1 MKTLMK
7 IVFLPVRLIL
17 LGILTIIKLA
27 ADLISGISGIV
38 FHVIGLIMLLTTIC
52 CWGFGLE
59 SGSTVM
65 HMFVTSAVVFL
76 IPQIIGLIAGIVE
89 LLTEVLAGTLAG

>member
-17 LGILTIIKLA
+17 LVILAIIRLA

-38 FHVIGLIMLLTTIC
+38 FHVIGMIMLLTTIC

-59 SGSTVM
+59 SGSTVIN
-65 HMFVTSAVVFL
+65 MFVSSAAVFL

-89 LLTEVLAGTLAG
+89 LLAEVLAGTLAR